1 MRIVI
6 GGASGLIGSH
16 LAERLEAR
24 GDEVVR
30 LVRRPATSPG
40 EATWDPGAGVLDPA
54 VLRGA
59 DAVVNLSGASIAHM
73 PWTKAYRR
81 EILRSRITAT
91 QTIVGALHALRS
103 AGEPTPALVSGSA
116 SGFYGNRPG
125 EVLDELSVGG
135 SGFLAGVVREWE
147 AAARTAPDGTRV
159 AIART
164 GLVVDRSDG
173 AIAPL
178 RLLAL
183 FGLAGPISGG
193 RQHWAWV
200 SLEDEVSGLVH
211 LIDSDV
217 SGPVNLVGPTPATAD
232 DLVRALAKLVHRPYW
247 LPLPLATLMGAPG
260 RELLGAD
267 QQVRPVVLAA
277 SGFTFANP
285 TIADALAAA
294 YAPR

>member
-6 GGASGLIGSH
+6 GGASGLIGSA
-16 LAERLEAR
+16 LASRLRNR
-24 GDEVVR
+24 GDDVVR
-30 LVRRPATSPG
+30 LVRRPAQSAD
-40 EATWDPGAGVLDPA
+40 EATWDPASRSLDPA

-59 DAVVNLSGASIAHM
+59 DAVVNLSGASIARL

-91 QTIVGALHALRS
+91 ETIVTALHALHD

-116 SGFYGNRPG
+116 SGFYGDRPG
-125 EVLDELSVGG
+125 EVLDELSPRGT
-135 SGFLAGVVREWE
+135 GFLADVVAAWE
-147 AAARTAPDGTRV
+147 AAALAAPEGTRV
-159 AIART
+159 ALART
-164 GLVVDRSDG
+164 GLVIAPSDG

-193 RQHWAWV
+193 RQHWAWN
-200 SLEDEVSGLVH
+200 SLDDEVGGLVQ

-217 SGPVNLVGPTPATAD
+217 TGPVNLVGPTPATAA
-232 DLVRALAKLVHRPYW
+232 DLVRALAKLLRRPYW

-267 QQVRPVVLAA
+267 QQIRPVVLAA
-277 SGFTFANP
+277 SGYEFAHP
-285 TIADALAAA
+285 TVADALAAA
-294 YAPR
+294 FAR